1 MPPRCDVVKNSPNA
15 KVQPKASV
23 RPRISTFSTTP
34 EGAPVKDENP
44 RPDRLEQALDERA
57 LEHTPGFF
65 FGGDEIHPDDV
76 ADTREFI
83 TQARAA
89 LADGLA
95 VFYDCWW

>member
-1 MPPRCDVVKNSPNA
+1 MQKSSPRRVSGRGF
-15 KVQPKASV
+15 S
-23 RPRISTFSTTP
+23 SFSTTP

-57 LEHTPGFF
+57 LDHPPGFF
-65 FGGDEIHPDDV
+65 LGGDEIHPDDV

>member
-1 MPPRCDVVKNSPNA
+1 MSKFQSAKSPDQD
-15 KVQPKASV
+15 KCLRAS
-23 RPRISTFSTTP
+23 STFSTTP